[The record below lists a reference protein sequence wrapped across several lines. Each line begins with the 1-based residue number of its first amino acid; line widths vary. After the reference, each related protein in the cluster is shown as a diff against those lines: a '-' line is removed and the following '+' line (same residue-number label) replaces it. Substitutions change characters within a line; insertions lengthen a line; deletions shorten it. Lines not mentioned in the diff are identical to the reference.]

1 MAKETKAHEDA
12 RETPHAKATNVTRED
27 ERFIDEH
34 ADELSA
40 TTKRARWIHT
50 TDEHED
56 HPGQSLATRAH
67 EVIQAWAED
76 KERQGT
82 PATVPG
88 TEHEGRPGVLRF
100 DFPGRGG
107 SNLEHIGWDDWFK
120 SFDERELV
128 FVYQEHKK
136 DGHPSTFFRLDNPE
150 REDG

>member
-1 MAKETKAHEDA
+1 MDMAKETKAHEDA

-34 ADELSA
+34 
-40 TTKRARWIHT
+40 
-50 TDEHED
+50 ED
-56 HPGQSLATRAH
+56 QPGQSLATRAH

-88 TEHEGRPGVLRF
+88 TEHEGRPGVLRI
-100 DFPGRGG
+100 DFPGRSG